1 MAIHT
6 RNLLAQDRHVQDRHL
21 QFPARR
27 SRSKRIIIVN
37 NDGQARRD
45 NAQTENKSRKR
56 PNEDQSPLEEY
67 DPEKYGEK
75 TDEKEECEPA
85 LLAEYALAMTLF
97 LASVATL
104 TSAAAAK
111 DLLPKKFKPLDLVV
125 LGVATHKL
133 SRIISKSRITGS
145 IRSPFVHYI
154 CSCGAGEV
162 DEEPRG
168 RGLQRAVGEL
178 ISCPYCM
185 GPWSAAALGFGMLF
199 APRVTKFFAKI
210 LVGVA
215 VSDFL
220 HRAYAAT
227 KEK

>member
-1 MAIHT
+1 MKNGRHR
-6 RNLLAQDRHVQDRHL
+6 RNQDQRD
-21 QFPARR
+21 
-27 SRSKRIIIVN
+27 K
-37 NDGQARRD
+37 GQSA
-45 NAQTENKSRKR
+45 
-56 PNEDQSPLEEY
+56 LEEF
-67 DPEKYGEK
+67 DPQKYGEIAK
-75 TDEKEECEPA
+75 EKEDCEPA
-85 LLAEYALAMTLF
+85 LLAEYAGAMTLF

-111 DLLPKKFKPLDLVV
+111 DLLPKKFKPLDLIV

-133 SRIISKSRITGS
+133 SRLISKARITGS
-145 IRSPFVHYI
+145 LRAPFVHYL

-168 RGLQRAVGEL
+168 RGLQRAIGEL

-185 GPWSAAALGFGMLF
+185 GPWSAAALGFGMMF
-199 APRVTKFFAKI
+199 APRATRFFASV
-210 LVGVA
+210 LGAVA

-227 KEK
+227 KDES

>member
-1 MAIHT
+1 MKNGNRR
-6 RNLLAQDRHVQDRHL
+6 RNH
-21 QFPARR
+21 P
-27 SRSKRIIIVN
+27 K
-37 NDGQARRD
+37 
-45 NAQTENKSRKR
+45 
-56 PNEDQSPLEEY
+56 QSALEEF

-75 TDEKEECEPA
+75 TSEKEECEPA
-85 LLAEYALAMTLF
+85 LLAEYAGALTLF

-125 LGVATHKL
+125 LGIATHKL
-133 SRIISKSRITGS
+133 SRLVSKSRITGA

-162 DEEPRG
+162 EEEPRG
-168 RGLQRAVGEL
+168 SGFQRAAGEL

-185 GPWSAAALGFGMLF
+185 GPWSAAGLGFGMLF
-199 APRVTKFFAKI
+199 APRVTKFIAKI

-215 VSDFL
+215 ISDFL

>member
-1 MAIHT
+1 MDG
-6 RNLLAQDRHVQDRHL
+6 RLPAQDRQAQDRHL
-21 QFPARR
+21 QFHARDLR
-27 SRSKRIIIVN
+27 AKRITIVKNDADTRGN
-37 NDGQARRD
+37 NAP
-45 NAQTENKSRKR
+45 TESASRKT
-56 PNEDQSPLEEY
+56 DDGASPLEEFS
-67 DPEKYGEK
+67 PEKYGEI

-85 LLAEYALAMTLF
+85 LLAEYAGALTLF

-111 DLLPKKFKPLDLVV
+111 DLLPKKFKPLDLIV
-125 LGVATHKL
+125 LGIATHKL
-133 SRIISKSRITGS
+133 SRIVSKSRITGA
-145 IRSPFVHYI
+145 IRSPFVHYV

-162 DEEPRG
+162 NEEPRG

-185 GPWSAAALGFGMLF
+185 GPWSATALGFGMLF
-199 APRVTKFFAKI
+199 APRVTKLFAKI

-215 VSDFL
+215 ISDFL

>member
-1 MAIHT
+1 MKNGRQRGNH
-6 RNLLAQDRHVQDRHL
+6 QG
-21 QFPARR
+21 RR
-27 SRSKRIIIVN
+27 AK
-37 NDGQARRD
+37 
-45 NAQTENKSRKR
+45 E
-56 PNEDQSPLEEY
+56 QSPLEEF
-67 DPEKYGEK
+67 DPEKYGEI
-75 TDEKEECEPA
+75 TSEKEECEPA
-85 LLAEYALAMTLF
+85 LLAEYAGAMTLF

-111 DLLPKKFKPLDLVV
+111 DLLPKKFKPLDLIV
-125 LGVATHKL
+125 LGIATHKL

-145 IRSPFVHYI
+145 IRAPFVHYI

-168 RGLQRAVGEL
+168 RGLQRAIGEL

-199 APRVTKFFAKI
+199 APRATRLFASV
-210 LVGVA
+210 LGAVA